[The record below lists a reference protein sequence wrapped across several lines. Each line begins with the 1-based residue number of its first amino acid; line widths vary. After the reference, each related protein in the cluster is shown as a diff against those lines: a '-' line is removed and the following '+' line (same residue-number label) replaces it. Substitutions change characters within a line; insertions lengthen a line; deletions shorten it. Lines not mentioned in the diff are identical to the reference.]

1 MFNTASRTRNLKLAR
16 WFVPV
21 LLLML
26 MLLPL
31 AQLAGCAG
39 PSYYMQAVSGHF
51 SLIKNSE
58 EIVQLLAQA
67 DIDPE
72 LAREL
77 ELALEIRAFAVSRL
91 GMPEN
96 DSYTRFVDTGREA
109 VTWNVVAAPEFSLAP
124 KKWCFLV
131 SGCVPY
137 RGYFKHDS
145 AVQFSDSLARKG
157 YDVTVSP
164 AVAYSTLG
172 WFDDPLLNTMLNYND
187 EQLAAFIFHELAHQ
201 QLYIKG
207 DTAFNEAYASFI
219 EETGVR
225 LWLASSGM
233 NDRLPDWLQLQR
245 ASMQFNR
252 LLQEARSM
260 LEKEYAS
267 NHPEAVMKENKSAI
281 FAGLR
286 EAYDELVATQWNG
299 RSIYASWFERE
310 LNNAQLALISS
321 YQGGACAFES
331 LYQSAD
337 SNMMQ
342 FQALARDRAKLS
354 KEQRS
359 AWLNQPC
366 EVIASGPE
374 L

>member
-1 MFNTASRTRNLKLAR
+1 MVNTAPRTRNLKLAR
-16 WFVPV
+16 WIVPA
-21 LLLML
+21 LLLMV
-26 MLLPL
+26 PL
-31 AQLAGCAG
+31 AQIAGCAG

-51 SLIKNSE
+51 SLIRNSE

-124 KKWCFLV
+124 RKWCFLV

-137 RGYFKHDS
+137 RGYFNHDS

-172 WFDDPLLNTMLNYND
+172 WFDDPLLNTMLSYSD

-219 EETGVR
+219 EEAGVR
-225 LWLASSGM
+225 LWLEASDL
-233 NDRLPDWLQLQR
+233 NDRLPDWLLLQD
-245 ASMQFNR
+245 ASTQFNG
-252 LLQEARSM
+252 LLQITRDN
-260 LEKEYAS
+260 LEQEYAS
-267 NHPEAVMKENKSAI
+267 NHPETLMKENKSAI
-281 FAGLR
+281 FNGLR
-286 EAYDELVATQWNG
+286 DAYEELVATQWNG

-321 YQGGACAFES
+321 YQGGACAFEN
-331 LYQSAD
+331 LYQSAGG
-337 SNMMQ
+337 NMMQ
-342 FQALARDRAKLS
+342 FQALAQDKAKLS
-354 KEQRS
+354 KEQRTH
-359 AWLNQPC
+359 WLNQPC
-366 EVIASGPE
+366 EAIASSPE